1 MKVLILCDFFEP
13 VRIMGANRPTEFA
26 KCFKKLGY
34 EVDVVT
40 LWNEST
46 PHDDNFS
53 FPSVTRIDISKDKR
67 FRRFNRLNKFLRKVE
82 GKAGG
87 KPSADVSAAPVK
99 KPSGFKT
106 KIKNIIKY
114 FGVRFENKLRIIYG
128 KAGSKA
134 MYSVCK
140 DHLDEYDF
148 VYTTFG
154 DFSPVL
160 CGEIIKKKHPNV
172 KVISEFR
179 DAVYYKMFIK
189 GHKRF
194 YKYFIYKHCKLSDII
209 IFCSQGY
216 LDDSIL
222 PKNYGGKIAIIENGF
237 MEYVES
243 PKDLGDKLSFLYSG
257 SYFKARHLYSL
268 LDSIKKLE
276 EKRKKEQEAAK
287 KAEAERKK
295 KAKEKKKKKE
305 KEKVVEKPKATV
317 TASLKGPKC
326 MPLEGEVISRYG
338 LQEHPVLHIATRNLG
353 IEIRG
358 KRGKMVKAA
367 APGTVV
373 MVSEIDGRGPSV
385 IIEHEGGTYSV
396 YGHLRSIRVQEGKEV
411 QKCEEIGEVGDI
423 ASLNGIKLYFQVS
436 EGTQTV
442 DPLEWLKQK

>member
-40 LWNEST
+40 LWNEVT

-87 KPSADVSAAPVK
+87 KPSADTSAAPTK

-276 EKRKKEQEAAK
+276 EENGELKIKLQFCGDEKSYANYINEVRSYGLEKYVSYLGYLSKKDLLESEKNAHVLLISSWNYKDMTGVLPGKLFEYFSFK
-287 KAEAERKK
+287 KPVLGHVTGDCPNSLIKGMINDHDVGFCSDDLTEGDYKK
-295 KAKEKKKKKE
+295 MYDY
-305 KEKVVEKPKATV
+305 VEKLY
-317 TASLKGPKC
+317 SEFLK
-326 MPLEGEVISRYG
+326 
-338 LQEHPVLHIATRNLG
+338 T
-353 IEIRG
+353 
-358 KRGKMVKAA
+358 
-367 APGTVV
+367 
-373 MVSEIDGRGPSV
+373 
-385 IIEHEGGTYSV
+385 
-396 YGHLRSIRVQEGKEV
+396 GHLSYKGNPTYTDNFLRIKQVQTMIDMVNE
-411 QKCEEIGEVGDI
+411 
-423 ASLNGIKLYFQVS
+423 
-436 EGTQTV
+436 
-442 DPLEWLKQK
+442 LK